1 MVRGMGSLGS
11 NYNALITVLQ
21 KKVQGVCMAKR
32 QCKIVCG
39 SIHKT
44 QQTLGSEQ
52 IYARA
57 NMEIQFP
64 EKDSRITTKNYHNQL
79 IQ

>member
-1 MVRGMGSLGS
+1 MDQCLAQEKFLWTFPRLATNQKIYIIFFTGACTRMVRGMGSRGS

-21 KKVQGVCMAKR
+21 KKVQEVCMAKR

-44 QQTLGSEQ
+44 
-52 IYARA
+52 
-57 NMEIQFP
+57 
-64 EKDSRITTKNYHNQL
+64 
-79 IQ
+79 